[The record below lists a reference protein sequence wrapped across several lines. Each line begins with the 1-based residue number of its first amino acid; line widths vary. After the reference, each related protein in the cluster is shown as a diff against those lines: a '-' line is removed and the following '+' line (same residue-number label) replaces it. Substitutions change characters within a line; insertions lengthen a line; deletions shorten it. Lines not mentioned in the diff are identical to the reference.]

1 MDLPAFKATI
11 AAAEP
16 PAGLDLALQTLWW
29 DAKGD
34 WKKAH
39 ECAQEEKTPIGSSVH
54 AYLHRVEG
62 DLANAGYWYKR
73 AGKPPATG
81 TTAAEW
87 DDLAMELLGRWS
99 AIRGREMTTRQNP
112 DCQLGLGVATV
123 P

>member
-1 MDLPAFKATI
+1 MNVPAFRTSLT
-11 AAAEP
+11 AAEP
-16 PAGLDLALQTLWW
+16 PAGLDLPLQALWW

-39 ECAQEEKTPIGSSVH
+39 ECAQDDKTPTGARVH

-62 DLANAGYWYKR
+62 DLANAGYWYNR

-87 DDLAMELLGRWS
+87 EALATELLGR
-99 AIRGREMTTRQNP
+99 
-112 DCQLGLGVATV
+112 
-123 P
+123 